1 MPKVTWRCRK
11 LDGRALTL
19 QPVFLPL
26 PMLSGGSFLLLWMV
40 GGRGAGGTITAAR
53 NGLC

>member
-26 PMLSGGSFLLLWMV
+26 PVLSRGSFLLLWMV
-40 GGRGAGGTITAAR
+40 VGGAGGTITAAR